1 MIRPPTTKADDRR
14 SDLTAVGLRS
24 STSGRL
30 RTALRL
36 QGPAGPIPRM
46 TLITHTNS
54 QTPGDRLARLSSRQA
69 ECLDLAAVGLTSAAI
84 AARLGLSSRTVDE
97 HLTGA
102 CRVLGVRTRIQAVA
116 LLALGERRAREKR
129 SFLP

>member
-1 MIRPPTTKADDRR
+1 MT
-14 SDLTAVGLRS
+14 
-24 STSGRL
+24 
-30 RTALRL
+30 
-36 QGPAGPIPRM
+36 PIS
-46 TLITHTNS
+46 HTNS
-54 QTPGDRLARLSSRQA
+54 QTLGDRLARLSSRQA
-69 ECLDLAAVGLTSAAI
+69 ECLDLAATGLASAAI

-116 LLALGERRAREKR
+116 LLALGERRARERR